1 MQNLR
6 DQLLKAGLVTRE
18 QADKAAHDKTR
29 GRGPRRGGGKG
40 GDPRSASNASGSGVS
55 AADAVPRGS
64 RPSAKPPGRTAANQ
78 PINRMVDLSD
88 PGRLTVFQAIERHR
102 LRDEVSGDLVFHFTL
117 RDGRVRKMFVCDQ
130 VSKGLESGA
139 LAIVENGSADE
150 HIVVHREAIEAIG
163 AIDREAVRFH
173 NI

>member
-40 GDPRSASNASGSGVS
+40 GDPRNASGVGAGAG
-55 AADAVPRGS
+55 AAAASGS
-64 RPSAKPPGRTAANQ
+64 RPHAKGPGRSVGAQ
-78 PINRMVDLSD
+78 PVNRMLDLTD
-88 PGRLTVFQAIERHR
+88 PARLQVFQAIERHR
-102 LRDEVSGDLVFHFTL
+102 VRDEVSGDLVFHFTL
-117 RDGRVRKMFVCDQ
+117 RDGRIRKMFVCDE

-139 LAIVENGSADE
+139 LAIVENGSVDD
-150 HIVVHREAIEAIG
+150 HIVVRREAIEAIG
-163 AIDREAVRFH
+163 AVDREAVRFC
-173 NI
+173 NT